1 MATLADLPFLTTPP
15 KKQSISLTHD
25 ELKAIYD
32 VNPSLAE
39 KFFPIYD
46 PEKQTISIKKLGRLT
61 VGERVALENLIAEQA
76 SLNSLRMELGV
87 RIAKDF
93 GISLNELDQFM
104 RDKDNQDVLSPYLA
118 ELVRL
123 QSLESSTEFQGLK
136 IVSVILGRAI
146 TVTEEEVSQLPTE
159 VFSRI
164 LEFAQKEF
172 NGDDEKPGNDPPASE
187 AGGSV

>member
-1 MATLADLPFLTTPP
+1 MATLADLPFLVAPP
-15 KKQSISLTHD
+15 RKQSIPLTHD

-32 VNPSLAE
+32 VNPALAE

-46 PEKQTISIKKLGRLT
+46 PEKQVISIKKLGRLT

-93 GISLNELDQFM
+93 GISLNELDEFM

-172 NGDDEKPGNDPPASE
+172 NGDDEKTGNAPPASE
-187 AGGSV
+187 TGGSV